1 MKRRKRE
8 CSVLMQHLESIGV
21 KFLPSKQGKLSMQ
34 NLIHDKSRSAARRTP
49 TSCFTDKGFTLVEV
63 MIVVAIIGILAAVAY
78 PSYQE
83 SIAKSRRAEVRTLL
97 LEASQWMERHY
108 SENFRYDTN
117 TAGVAV
123 TDAALFPAV
132 FSQSPRQGAAAFT
145 IAVSAVAA
153 RTYTITATRAGS
165 MAADKCG
172 NFQITNTGV
181 RSNPSF
187 STTSFNSAADAATNC
202 WR

>member
-1 MKRRKRE
+1 MPRRE
-8 CSVLMQHLESIGV
+8 FIGV
-21 KFLPSKQGKLSMQ
+21 KSRLSRQGELLVTNSIYNKPIFAAKKPQ
-34 NLIHDKSRSAARRTP
+34 KIVFFASR
-49 TSCFTDKGFTLVEV
+49 GFTLVEV
-63 MIVVAIIGILAAVAY
+63 MIVVSIIGILAAIAY

-97 LEASQWMERHY
+97 MEASQWMERHY

-132 FSQSPRQGAAAFT
+132 FSQSPREGTAAFT

-153 RTYTITATRAGS
+153 RSYTITASRTGS
-165 MAADKCG
+165 MVADKCG

-181 RSNPSF
+181 KSNPGF
-187 STTSFNSAADAATNC
+187 STSNFSSAANAATNC